1 MLFQAWRWGVQ
12 ALLGPLCGPPVTCQ
26 PPRCSVDAALKKIYA
41 VFFPL
46 PFRPPCLLI
55 FCTSSPSRLTHTSR
69 EEAQIHFNINYL
81 TTTRIWD
88 PVIFFNVSFI
98 TDYRSSS
105 NITDAKQIAVY
116 QISECTNSISRRRE
130 KVPLPNKEPEP
141 GPPERWG
148 NRQRYANEESQDIL
162 YKVCQNPNSVV
173 RCFIFP

>member
-1 MLFQAWRWGVQ
+1 MEVRSP
-12 ALLGPLCGPPVTCQ
+12 GPPGPPPWPPCHLPASTVLCGCGPEENPCG
-26 PPRCSVDAALKKIYA
+26 
-41 VFFPL
+41 FFSL

-81 TTTRIWD
+81 TITRIWD